1 MSRRD
6 LSNNTKIIKYQDI
19 VARTERAVLLELCDE
34 DDDESKQV
42 WFPFSQCELDE
53 DECEIIVPDWLIYSE
68 GLEAYV
74 E

>member
-1 MSRRD
+1 MNRRD
-6 LSNNTKIIKYQDI
+6 KFIKYHDI

-34 DDDESKQV
+34 DDDGSKQV

-53 DECEIIVPDWLIYSE
+53 DECEIIVPDWLVYRE
-68 GLEAYV
+68 GLEDYA